1 MRTGHI
7 TSARSE
13 LEQNGYIS
21 EETLARLSP
30 DEVLF
35 IIEQTTEG

>member
-7 TSARSE
+7 TAARSE

-21 EETLARLSP
+21 EDTLANLSP

-35 IIEQTTEG
+35 IIEQTTQG